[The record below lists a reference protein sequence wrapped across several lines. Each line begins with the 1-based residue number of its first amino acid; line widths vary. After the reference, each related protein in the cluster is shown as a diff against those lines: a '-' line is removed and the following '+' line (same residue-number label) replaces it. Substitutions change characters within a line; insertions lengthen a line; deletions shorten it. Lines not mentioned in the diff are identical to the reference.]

1 MKTKKKKKSNLR
13 TFTKLSMHQDTEKRG
28 RGYLDSA
35 PQFSRLEVVP
45 EGITRHAAMDLYV
58 CLQKAYHLRLTSPVM
73 SLLVSTMTGR
83 LACN

>member
-35 PQFSRLEVVP
+35 PQFSRLEVLS

>member
-1 MKTKKKKKSNLR
+1 MKTKKKSNLR

-35 PQFSRLEVVP
+35 PQFFSRLEVVS
-45 EGITRHAAMDLYV
+45 EAITRHAATDLYV

>member
-1 MKTKKKKKSNLR
+1 
-13 TFTKLSMHQDTEKRG
+13 MHQDTEKRG